1 MRDAENSKVLFVF
14 CAALRAQ
21 IARHDGLLQP
31 AVARLRTRL
40 LRDPK
45 LGRNVV
51 MPAISATAASA
62 MRRKAIS

>member
-51 MPAISATAASA
+51 IPAATVTAPSA
-62 MRRKAIS
+62 MHRAAG